1 MEVDFSNDKIL
12 LKEFRKGNEQA
23 LNFIMHHHHK
33 PLCFYAY
40 SLSNDQDG
48 AKDIV
53 QNIMINIWEKRKML
67 PDIKNFKNYLY
78 KSVYN
83 EFLNQMRTTGRMMI
97 FEKEFFEAI
106 NELVFNEE
114 ESLTHQ
120 KIELLQSEIEKL
132 SPRCKETFLLS
143 KKEGLTYIE
152 IADYLEISTKTVENN
167 MIKAFSILRKKMKEK
182 FNTLILLLFTDRNK
196 ISKKSCFNL

>member
-1 MEVDFSNDKIL
+1 MEIDFSNDKIL

-23 LNFIMHHHHK
+23 LSFMMHHHHK
-33 PLCFYAY
+33 PLCLYAY

-48 AKDIV
+48 AMDIV
-53 QNIMINIWEKRKML
+53 KNTMINIWENRKML
-67 PDIKNFKNYLY
+67 PEIKNFKNYLY
-78 KSVYN
+78 KSIYN
-83 EFLNQMRTTGRMMI
+83 KFLSQMRTTGKMMI

-106 NELVFNEE
+106 NELVFDEE

-120 KIELLQSEIEKL
+120 KTELLQSEIEKL

-143 KKEGLTYIE
+143 KKEGLTYVE
-152 IADYLEISTKTVENN
+152 IADYLETSTKTVENS

-182 FNTLILLLFTDRNK
+182 FNTLILLLSTDQNK